1 MLTRAAHYVSFI
13 SLSACRQTSRAALR
27 GAALTHFYKLSR
39 GRRNLQ
45 GGGASR
51 GAIRER
57 GQHERARSRVAF
69 GQKQF
74 SRGVDSNDKDLLWLL
89 APTKFDK

>member
-1 MLTRAAHYVSFI
+1 MLGRAK
-13 SLSACRQTSRAALR
+13 CQSRMALR

-45 GGGASR
+45 GGGASKE
-51 GAIRER
+51 AIRER

-74 SRGVDSNDKDLLWLL
+74 SQGVDSNDKDLLWLL

>member
-1 MLTRAAHYVSFI
+1 MLGRAQMPVANG
-13 SLSACRQTSRAALR
+13 SAEGS
-27 GAALTHFYKLSR
+27 LTHFYKLSR

-51 GAIRER
+51 GPIRER

-74 SRGVDSNDKDLLWLL
+74 SRGADSNDKRLLWLL
-89 APTKFDK
+89 APTNFDK

>member
-1 MLTRAAHYVSFI
+1 ML
-13 SLSACRQTSRAALR
+13 SRAKMPVANGSAGGSFDALLQ
-27 GAALTHFYKLSR
+27 ALAW
-39 GRRNLQ
+39 RRNSPKRW
-45 GGGASR
+45 GNT
-51 GAIRER
+51 RER

-74 SRGVDSNDKDLLWLL
+74 SQGVDSNDKGLLWLL